1 MTIPPRPDA
10 ALAYLERLTGI
21 DHGPLAGH
29 LIRALGYIDAIEYEN
44 ARLRREAETVRQ
56 ARADLVALLARIRRE
71 IDLEPGDDLE
81 ALAEANRS

>member
-1 MTIPPRPDA
+1 MIPPRPDA

-29 LIRALGYIDAIEYEN
+29 LITTLGYVDAIEHEN
-44 ARLRREAETVRQ
+44 ARLRGEAQTVAR

-81 ALAEANRS
+81 ALTEANLAP